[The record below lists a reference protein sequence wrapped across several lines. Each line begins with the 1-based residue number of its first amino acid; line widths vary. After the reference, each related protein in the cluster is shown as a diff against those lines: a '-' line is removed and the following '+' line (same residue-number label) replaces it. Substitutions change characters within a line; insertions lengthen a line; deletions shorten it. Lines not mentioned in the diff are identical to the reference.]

1 MYKSKSSL
9 RWLVKDRAKVA
20 LDVPKHPNQEL
31 KMITMQEIERL
42 DKIINK
48 AINPTQ
54 TKRTIRDNGLRVIS

>member
-9 RWLVKDRAKVA
+9 RWLVKDGAKVA

-31 KMITMQEIERL
+31 QMITLQEIERL